1 MHYCSLL
8 LPDTAVSFIRSPR
21 KERQGGRERGN
32 ENDSEGE
39 GEGEGEGRWG
49 RRSRRG
55 SGRPRERERERESG
69 WVEYLSKPTAP
80 MVLSSIDTLRA
91 NGWQLQRVSSVEQT
105 KLNTTQTK
113 PNNCRKLDQSM

>member
-1 MHYCSLL
+1 MMHYCSLL
-8 LPDTAVSFIRSPR
+8 LPDTGVSFIRSPR

-69 WVEYLSKPTAP
+69 CVGGVPLKAP
-80 MVLSSIDTLRA
+80 NSTHGLIQYVAQTVG
-91 NGWQLQRVSSVEQT
+91 NCSV
-105 KLNTTQTK
+105 
-113 PNNCRKLDQSM
+113 